1 MKTALLLIFLLGLS
15 RLASAQMPF
24 EDYMFHHVDALA
36 ARDEY
41 GKLHQSPSVNIT
53 DTADRYHWRW
63 LYYLE
68 GEHDLIKQPAYIGAV
83 QRELRRYG
91 YYCGE
96 IDGVFSAELS
106 DAIARMQKNYSMRVT
121 GTLTVPV
128 RRALYLP

>member
-1 MKTALLLIFLLGLS
+1 MKAALLSIFVLGLA
-15 RLASAQMPF
+15 RLASAQMAF
-24 EDYMFHHVDALA
+24 EDYPFHHVDSLA

-41 GKLHQSPSVNIT
+41 GRLHQSANVNPT
-53 DTADRYHWRW
+53 DSAGRYHWRW

-68 GEHDLIKQPAYIGAV
+68 GEHDVMNQPAYVGAV

-96 IDGVFSAELS
+96 IDGVFSGELS

-121 GTLTVPV
+121 GTLTIPV
-128 RRALYLP
+128 RRALHLP